1 MRQPQRAR
9 TRPRQNRPL
18 RRACSGTIRRPP
30 GCMDRPILTCHWRP
44 RHPAHARIKRGQD
57 GGSIKPPDRG
67 HRRQMSP
74 GQTGSAARAACTGP
88 QVRLQRLH
96 QKALPS
102 AHIFHIFGIPQ
113 VSRQLVGGTESA
125 GWPRM
130 QASRQPCH
138 ATSRQKRQSRAGATP
153 PRNPT
158 ATNEPCSRQ

>member
-44 RHPAHARIKRGQD
+44 RQPAHARIKRGQD

-67 HRRQMSP
+67 HRRQKSP
-74 GQTGSAARAACTGP
+74 RQTGSAARATCTGP

-102 AHIFHIFGIPQ
+102 AHIFHIFRDPPGQPATCGRYRKRRVASDASKPST
-113 VSRQLVGGTESA
+113 VSRHVAAKAAISGWSNSASESD
-125 GWPRM
+125 
-130 QASRQPCH
+130 SH
-138 ATSRQKRQSRAGATP
+138 K
-153 PRNPT
+153 
-158 ATNEPCSRQ
+158 